1 MDQSELEAN
10 TCNRCQAREKACE
23 RDTIGFGSRWLRKW
37 REFGN
42 QSQSAVKQNQ
52 NKHEIA
58 HLRVAVNL
66 VMKARLGAQLF
77 I

>member
-23 RDTIGFGSRWLRKW
+23 RGTIGFGSRRLRKW

-52 NKHEIA
+52 DEHEIA
-58 HLRVAVNL
+58 HVTLDFVL
-66 VMKARLGAQLF
+66 VF